1 MQKGVMKQILDRP
14 TVRQL
19 AQKFDLE
26 KPQLHNILIDDYE
39 LNNGMIVIKSAKVLD
54 DNFEVVRFAKLDKL
68 IDSLSVCNL
77 IFK

>member
-1 MQKGVMKQILDRP
+1 MKQILDRP

-19 AQKFDLE
+19 AHQFYLE
-26 KPQLHNILIDDYE
+26 KPKLHNILVDDYE